1 MRLLAFAIML
11 GSLVAHTA
19 MAAEETPRSLEG
31 VRVVSAQELRPMV
44 EQGTVQVY
52 DFRKKASFV
61 EGHVPSAMSGAPYY
75 DERDTT
81 LDTSFLP
88 PDRGDRIVFYS
99 HGTTGWKSYHAA
111 KQAVEAGYQNV
122 LWMRG
127 GYAEWEENELPIER

>member
-11 GSLVAHTA
+11 MSLITHSVF
-19 MAAEETPRSLEG
+19 AADETPLSLDG
-31 VRVVSAQELRPMV
+31 VRVVSAEELKTMV
-44 EQGTVQVY
+44 EQGTARVY

-61 EGHVPSAMSGAPYY
+61 EGHVPGAMSGAPYY

-88 PDRGDRIVFYS
+88 SDRNDRIVFYS
-99 HGTTGWKSYHAA
+99 HGTTGWKSYYAA
-111 KQAVEAGYQNV
+111 KQAREAGYRNV

>member
-1 MRLLAFAIML
+1 
-11 GSLVAHTA
+11 
-19 MAAEETPRSLEG
+19 
-31 VRVVSAQELRPMV
+31 
-44 EQGTVQVY
+44 
-52 DFRKKASFV
+52 
-61 EGHVPSAMSGAPYY
+61 MSGAPYY

-88 PDRGDRIVFYS
+88 SDRGERIVFYS

-127 GYAEWEENELPIER
+127 GYAEWEEDELPIER